1 VISLSLSLSLS
12 FLIITLQSEDL
23 PRQARDKRKENSR
36 NRMAFQAGYGL
47 VELGAAAVPALVEA
61 ASTSETPLI
70 RSRAI
75 DVLGDIGPV
84 SVITITLAI

>member
-1 VISLSLSLSLS
+1 
-12 FLIITLQSEDL
+12 
-23 PRQARDKRKENSR
+23 
-36 NRMAFQAGYGL
+36 MAFQAGYGL

-61 ASTSETPLI
+61 ASTSETPPLI

>member
-1 VISLSLSLSLS
+1 
-12 FLIITLQSEDL
+12 
-23 PRQARDKRKENSR
+23 
-36 NRMAFQAGYGL
+36 MAFQAGYGL